1 MATTTVNHINVELA
15 AEVAREIAT
24 INESLK
30 ASAERPSQ
38 KYFNA
43 GLDFG
48 AYVASTDGITFLLR
62 LKLKHSF
69 KKKDASSRTRNILD
83 TTPECH
89 FHPGVRE
96 ILNDYWDATYK
107 N

>member
-1 MATTTVNHINVELA
+1 MATTTENNINRELA
-15 AEVAREIAT
+15 ERVGQDIAEISAA
-24 INESLK
+24 LK

-43 GLDFG
+43 GLDFP
-48 AYVASTDGITFLLR
+48 AYVASTEGITFLLR
-62 LKLKHSF
+62 FKLKRVLL
-69 KKKDASSRTRNILD
+69 KNDAASRIRTILD
-83 TTPECH
+83 TTPEYH
-89 FHPGVRE
+89 FSPGVRE